1 MVALVLLTLPR
12 TRQLQVSNL
21 IRSTVLA
28 PVLQLQAWLADVRS
42 MRERLESLRAER
54 DSVTVRLVELQGVEE
69 EAERLRALLQLAERA
84 GARFR
89 AANLYPAGRPSESVS
104 RSFVLDAGSATGI
117 ASDAAVVAPSGLVGV
132 VRAVTRWQAAGDFW
146 THPEFRVSAMTADGR
161 VFGIVGPLAGTPPH
175 MMLEGAPY
183 QLELESGTPLVTSG
197 LGGVFP
203 RGIPIGRV
211 AAPISA
217 QEGWSRS
224 YRVEPAVSPGA
235 VQEVMVLV
243 ERAGADVGDIWRA
256 EPPSEGLPSSERS
269 PSSAGPP

>member
-1 MVALVLLTLPR
+1 MLVAALVLLTLPR
-12 TRQLQVSNL
+12 TRQLQLSNV

-28 PVLQLQAWLADVRS
+28 PVLELQAWLADVRS
-42 MRERLESLRAER
+42 MCERLESLRAER

-69 EAERLRALLQLAERA
+69 EAERLRALIQLAERA

-89 AANLYPAGRPSESVS
+89 AANLYPAGRPIT
-104 RSFVLDAGSATGI
+104 RSFVLDAGAAAGI
-117 ASDAAVVAPSGLVGV
+117 ASDAAVVAPAGLVGV

-146 THPEFRVSAMTADGR
+146 THSEFRVSAMTADGR
-161 VFGIVGPLAGTPPH
+161 VFGIVGPLAGTPPG

-183 QLELESGTPLVTSG
+183 QLELERGTLVVTSG

-211 AAPISA
+211 EEPISA
-217 QEGWSRS
+217 EEGWSRS
-224 YRVEPAVSPGA
+224 YRVEPSVFPGA

-243 ERAGADVGDIWRA
+243 ERPTADVGDIW
-256 EPPSEGLPSSERS
+256 EPEPSPEGLP
-269 PSSAGPP
+269 